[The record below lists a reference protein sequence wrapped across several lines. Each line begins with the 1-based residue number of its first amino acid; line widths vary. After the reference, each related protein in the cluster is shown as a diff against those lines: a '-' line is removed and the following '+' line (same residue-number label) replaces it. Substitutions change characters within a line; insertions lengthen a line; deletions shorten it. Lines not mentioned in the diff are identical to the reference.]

1 MAKFMS
7 TTVST
12 ERSLP
17 LRLAPLWLKILA
29 ARIVR
34 FFIKSRQTL
43 IFSNL
48 GRVSLP
54 EGTGVRR
61 IVFNLNVSKTSRV
74 NIGALSLGDEM
85 TVAFTRSVRERTL
98 EDELFAVLEGAGVTA
113 VCRGNSVGQP
123 DINGTLAHNTS
134 L

>member
-1 MAKFMS
+1 MS

-61 IVFNLNVSKTSRV
+61 RIVFNLNVSKTSRV
-74 NIGALSLGDEM
+74 NVGALSFGEEM
-85 TVAFTRSVRERTL
+85 TFAFSRSVRERTL
-98 EDELFAVLEGAGVTA
+98 EDEVFAVLAEAGVSA
-113 VCRGNSVGQP
+113 VCRSDTVGQV
-123 DINGTLAHNTS
+123 DQTGALVQNICR
-134 L
+134 